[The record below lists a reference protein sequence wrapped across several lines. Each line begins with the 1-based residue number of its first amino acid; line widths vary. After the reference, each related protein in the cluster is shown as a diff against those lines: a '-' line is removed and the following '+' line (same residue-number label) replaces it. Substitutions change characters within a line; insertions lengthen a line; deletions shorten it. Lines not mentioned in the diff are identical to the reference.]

1 MQRSFSHPTLVNP
14 DVTAPP
20 PGKKI
25 HFACQRCAACC
36 KWPGDVVLWDN
47 EIEAISKFINLP
59 TQEFID
65 RYTRLRAN
73 RTGLSLIEK
82 PNGECIFL
90 EGMSCSINPVKPE
103 QCRDF
108 PNKWN
113 FPGWRE
119 RCEAIPVIVNA

>member
-1 MQRSFSHPTLVNP
+1 ME
-14 DVTAPP
+14 AP

-25 HFACQRCAACC
+25 YYQCQRCANCC
-36 KWPGDVVLWDN
+36 KWPGDVVLWDD
-47 EIEAISKFINLP
+47 EIDRIAKFIGME
-59 TQEFID
+59 TGAFVET
-65 RYTRLRAN
+65 YTRLRAN

-90 EGMSCSINPVKPE
+90 DGLSCSINDVKPE

-113 FPGWRE
+113 FPGWRD
-119 RCEAIPVIVNA
+119 RCEAIPVLVDESASG

>member
-1 MQRSFSHPTLVNP
+1 M
-14 DVTAPP
+14 
-20 PGKKI
+20 
-25 HFACQRCAACC
+25 
-36 KWPGDVVLWDN
+36 LWDD
-47 EIEAISKFINLP
+47 EIKAIAQFIDLP
-59 TQEFID
+59 VQDFID

-90 EGMSCSINPVKPE
+90 DGLSCSINSVKPD

-119 RCEAIPVIVNA
+119 RCEAIPVLVDA